1 MQGAWKWELQTPAPS
16 ILHRA
21 SSPSDLLDSAD
32 YAADTSGIDLA
43 ARSDPRSDALSS
55 HGREA
60 KQGP

>member
-32 YAADTSGIDLA
+32 YAADTKFTDFTA
-43 ARSDPRSDALSS
+43 AAFLRFS
-55 HGREA
+55 
-60 KQGP
+60 